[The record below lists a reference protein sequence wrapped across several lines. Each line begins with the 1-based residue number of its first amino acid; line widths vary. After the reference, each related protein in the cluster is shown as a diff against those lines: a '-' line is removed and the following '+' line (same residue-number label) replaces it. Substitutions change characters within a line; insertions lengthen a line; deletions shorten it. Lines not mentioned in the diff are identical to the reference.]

1 MPRKPI
7 VAGMFYESDFGE
19 LDKQITKCFKDSK
32 FGPGELPTKKRNK
45 EIIGA
50 IAPHAGYQF
59 SGTGQAWVYKEIG
72 ESELPDVFVILGT
85 NHTGIGKSSTLL
97 KDFETP
103 FGAVK
108 VDTDFAQKLINA
120 GWVINSEE
128 VHSQEHSIEV
138 QLPFLQFV
146 QRDYLDKLRIVPI
159 AVSSGANYELFGKTI
174 VKVAK
179 EQKKKICLIA
189 SSDFTHYGVNYGYVP
204 FVYNIKESLEALD
217 LGAINHIKKLDA
229 WSFINYVDDHKAT
242 ICGAYAIAILIEA
255 CKELGA
261 KKVELLQYYTSGD
274 IVRDYSNAV
283 GYASIV
289 IR

>member
-1 MPRKPI
+1 MVRKPI
-7 VAGMFYESDFGE
+7 VAGMFYEADFGE

-59 SGTGQAWVYKEIG
+59 SGAGQAWVYKEIG
-72 ESELPDVFVILGT
+72 EAELPDVFVILGT

-120 GWVINSEE
+120 GWVINNEE

-138 QLPFLQFV
+138 QLPFLQEVLSGF
-146 QRDYLDKLRIVPI
+146 KIVP
-159 AVSSGANYELFGKTI
+159 VLFGNSSSEDYNILAQAILKNI
-174 VKVAK
+174 KGK
-179 EQKKKICLIA
+179 NILLIA
-189 SSDFTHYGVNYGYVP
+189 SSDLSHYPQYD
-204 FVYNIKESLEALD
+204 IAKESD
-217 LGAINHIKKLDA
+217 LKTEPESINI
-229 WSFINYVDDHKAT
+229 SFTRK
-242 ICGAYAIAILIEA
+242 
-255 CKELGA
+255 
-261 KKVELLQYYTSGD
+261 
-274 IVRDYSNAV
+274 
-283 GYASIV
+283 
-289 IR
+289 